1 MRPIDRPDTD
11 IDSRLAQMPPSVRD
25 AFNSYQ
31 ALVIKLGIARKTK
44 PRTKDNQD
52 RGGISVYWDNV
63 YAWCDI
69 HTKRPHVEVKF
80 YSAGKIFD
88 GCSKSCNFCHGQDG
102 CLMPYLDE
110 SNLDKALWCSVLA
123 AQARDH
129 YQWQGTVD
137 DIRLAIA
144 KAAGKHSK
152 GEVDAHVMQTE
163 PTFNVRTD
171 RTSTLIARKI
181 QSPVC
186 SRDTLT
192 TIIAAFLAAPEI
204 AKDEYNREVYRLAEK
219 LKLGRDYVLDMIG
232 RLSKASN
239 PLEALSDSESQLLSL
254 DDKARLEISD
264 LDLLVKGTETL
275 KNYDAEYWAQRVA
288 KFEGKAEISQATLTL
303 PRPGQQIF
311 RGMILTNYGY
321 TCCISGLRI
330 PELLEASHIV
340 GWAESAK
347 DRLNPRNGL
356 CLAPSL
362 HAAFDQGL
370 LTVTADGIVYVRKSV
385 RNREQRIRPENDT
398 LSRWHGRRIIQPSR
412 SEHAPDPALLAK
424 HHDTFGLTEEIKA
437 AKL

>member
-1 MRPIDRPDTD
+1 MSSVDKFDTD

-25 AFNSYQ
+25 AFNTYQ
-31 ALVIKLGIARKTK
+31 ALVIKLGIAKKTK
-44 PRTKDNQD
+44 PRKKDNQD

-88 GCSKSCNFCHGQDG
+88 GCSKSCYFCQSQDG

-144 KAAGKHSK
+144 KATGKHSK
-152 GEVDAHVMQTE
+152 GEADAHVMQTE
-163 PTFNVRTD
+163 PTFGVRAD

-181 QSPVC
+181 QPPVC

-204 AKDEYNREVYRLAEK
+204 AKDEYSREVYRLAEK
-219 LKLGRDYVLDMIG
+219 LKLGRDYVLDMIS

-264 LDLLVKGTETL
+264 LDLFVKDTETL
-275 KNYDAEYWAQRVA
+275 KNYDAEYWTQRVA
-288 KFEGKAEISQATLTL
+288 RLEEKEESPQASLVIS
-303 PRPGQQIF
+303 RRGQRIF
-311 RGMILTNYGY
+311 RDMILANYGY
-321 TCCISGLRI
+321 KCCISGLQVA
-330 PELLEASHIV
+330 ELLEASHIV
-340 GWAESAK
+340 GWAENAK
-347 DRLNPRNGL
+347 NRLNPRNGL
-356 CLAPSL
+356 CLASSL
-362 HAAFDQGL
+362 HAAFDLGL

-385 RNREQRIRPENDT
+385 RNREQRLRP
-398 LSRWHGRRIIQPSR
+398 
-412 SEHAPDPALLAK
+412 
-424 HHDTFGLTEEIKA
+424 
-437 AKL
+437 